1 MTNTDPNSRPP
12 YDPRSAGPR
21 GSNSTPWVV
30 AAVVAVVAII
40 AVAFMVTSQ
49 TAPET
54 DAAAIAQAQDLGRAE
69 GALAGAQSTLNA
81 AEESAR
87 AAAAQTTADAAQAAA
102 DARASA
108 DRAAQS
114 AQDAVASDAARMDA
128 PPPSEQPPQ

>member
-1 MTNTDPNSRPP
+1 MTSTDSNNRPP

-21 GSNSTPWVV
+21 GGNATPWVV

-54 DAAAIAQAQDLGRAE
+54 DDAAIAQAQDLGRAE

-81 AEESAR
+81 AEQSAR

-102 DARASA
+102 SARDAAA
-108 DRAAQS
+108 RAAQS
-114 AQDAVASDAARMDA
+114 ADAAVASDAARMDR
-128 PPPSEQPPQ
+128 PPPADTPPQ

>member
-1 MTNTDPNSRPP
+1 MTNIDPHNPPP
-12 YDPRSAGPR
+12 YDSRATASRS
-21 GSNSTPWVV
+21 GSSTPWVG

-40 AVAFMVTSQ
+40 AVAFMVTRQ

-81 AEESAR
+81 AENAAR
-87 AAAAQTTADAAQAAA
+87 TAAAQTGAEAAQAAA
-102 DARASA
+102 DARAAA

-114 AQDAVASDAARMDA
+114 AQDAADRDAARMEA
-128 PPPSEQPPQ
+128 PPPPEQPMQ